1 MSQTRTTTTT
11 TTPTPAVRHTA
22 TVIAEALGQ
31 HPPTDEQRAMI
42 EAPLEP
48 LLVVAGAGSGK
59 TETMAGRV
67 VYLVANGL
75 VAPEQVL
82 GLTFTRK
89 AAAELAQRVRLRLR
103 RLHAVGLVT
112 PADGEEAAA
121 ATAADLTASTG
132 PDRPVTAGGTGLDV
146 DRPHIA
152 TYNSFAGG
160 IARDHALR
168 VGADPDARLITEAA
182 AWQLVDDLVQ
192 GWVEDLPTDRSPA
205 TITNAVLA
213 LAGAL
218 NEHLLDPREARE
230 LLEDLCRDL
239 VERQPEGNKKDPYAE
254 VAKAARSVQE
264 RMALMDLVAAYA
276 ARKRDR
282 GLMDF
287 GDQVALAARIATDV
301 PAVGGQ
307 LRDQYRVVLLDE
319 YQDTSVAQLRLL
331 SSLFGAGHP
340 VTAVGDP
347 NQAIYGWRGA
357 SAASLATFPET
368 FRRGDG
374 TPAMTLALS
383 TSWRNDRAI
392 LDAANTV
399 AAPLRTAR
407 TDGPAVTV
415 PVLRARPGAG
425 PGEVLGG
432 YLLGQADE
440 AAQVAAF
447 LAARW
452 TPSSP
457 ETAAVLCRKR
467 SQFPDVVQALRAAGL
482 PARVLGLG
490 GLLATPEVV
499 DLRATLQAAHD
510 AGRGDALMRL
520 LTNLRLGAAD
530 LHALQ
535 DWARELARTAA
546 AELTD
551 DDARRLDPREES
563 SLAEAVDRPPA
574 AGWTSRR
581 GHTMSA
587 AGAARVRRL
596 GGTLRQVRA
605 MTYLPLPEL
614 VTATE
619 QLLGL
624 DIEVAARA
632 GTGGGTAR
640 TGLDAFTEVAASFA
654 ADADQP
660 TLGAFLAWLD
670 AAEERERGLDAAE
683 PAADEPD
690 SSVVQVL
697 TVHAAKGLEWDI
709 VAVPGLVESHF
720 PGYDGRPSADGTV
733 TDGGWLTDV
742 RELPYP
748 LRGDADSLPELDLLG
763 AVTHKDVE
771 EARKQFRAE
780 AGAHQVAEERRL
792 AYVALT
798 RARSTLLLT
807 GSWFRT
813 GKTPLPPSRFLTEPY
828 SLGQVADMPVP
839 DDATTASGATTA
851 PGASTVANAAP
862 HPPTAWEPRPAD
874 EVENPAL
881 TQEVTAQ
888 WPTDPLGAR
897 RAGLE
902 NAAAAVRQAAAQH
915 EHPLLD
921 DGEGGAADPVTARW
935 LQDARLLLAERDVTR
950 TGAHEVPLAGHLS
963 ASAVVGLVANPHEF
977 ARDRRRPVPT
987 EPTVVSR
994 RGTRFHEWVEH
1005 FYGQGALLDIEEV
1018 PGSGE
1023 DLTDTPL
1030 SDDELTRLQR
1040 TFAASVWAE
1049 RVPLAVEVD
1058 LETPVAGT
1066 IVRCRIDAVFDGP
1079 DGVEVVD
1086 WKTGRPPRTPS
1097 ELAEREMQLALYRL
1111 AWSRATGTPLERVR
1125 AAFYYAGADA
1135 TVRAG
1140 ALSEDEIVARITAA
1154 IAAG

>member
-1 MSQTRTTTTT
+1 MPTA
-11 TTPTPAVRHTA
+11 TPPPAGDAALATEGVAPAVRYSA
-22 TVIAEALGQ
+22 TDIAQALGQ
-31 HPPTDEQRAMI
+31 HTPTDEQRAMI

-59 TETMAGRV
+59 TETMSARV

-75 VAPEQVL
+75 VAAEEVL

-89 AAAELAQRVRLRLR
+89 AAAELAHRVRQRLR
-103 RLHAVGLVT
+103 RLRAVGLV
-112 PADGEEAAA
+112 PQPEGEDDAAA
-121 ATAADLTASTG
+121 AT
-132 PDRPVTAGGTGLDV
+132 LDA

-152 TYNSFAGG
+152 TYNSFAGN

-182 AWQLVDDLVQ
+182 AWQLADDLVQ
-192 GWVEDLPTDRSPA
+192 GWAEELPTDRSPA

-213 LAGAL
+213 LSGAL
-218 NEHLLDPREARE
+218 SEHLLAPAEARD
-230 LLEDLCRDL
+230 LLADLHRDL
-239 VERQPEGNKKDPYAE
+239 VEKEPEGKKKDPYAE
-254 VAKAARSVQE
+254 VAKAARAVRE
-264 RMALMDLVAAYA
+264 RIALMDLVAAYT
-276 ARKRDR
+276 RLKRER
-282 GLMDF
+282 GLIDF
-287 GDQVALAARIATDV
+287 GDQVALAARIAAEV
-301 PAVGGQ
+301 PEVGAQ
-307 LRDQYRVVLLDE
+307 LRTQYRVVLLDE

-357 SAASLATFPET
+357 SAAALATFPDT
-368 FRRGDG
+368 FRTAAGA
-374 TPAMTLALS
+374 PAATLALS

-399 AAPLRTAR
+399 AAPLRTGRAG
-407 TDGPAVTV
+407 GPAITV

-440 AAQVAAF
+440 TRQVAAF

-452 TPSSP
+452 DPATP

-467 SQFPDVVQALRAAGL
+467 SQFPGVVQALREAGL

-490 GLLATPEVV
+490 GLLATPEIV
-499 DLRATLQAAHD
+499 DLRAALQAAHD

-535 DWARELARTAA
+535 DWARELARAA
-546 AELTD
+546 AASLTD

-563 SLAEAVDRPPA
+563 SLAEAVDHPPA

-581 GHTMSA
+581 GHTLTA
-587 AGAARVRRL
+587 VGAGRVRHL
-596 GGTLRQVRA
+596 GALLRQIRA
-605 MTYLPLPEL
+605 LTYLPLPEL
-614 VTATE
+614 VVAAE

-632 GTGGGTAR
+632 GRGGGSAR
-640 TGLDAFTEVAASFA
+640 ASLDAFAEVAAGFA
-654 ADADQP
+654 ADAEQP

-683 PAADEPD
+683 PAGEEPE

-709 VAVPGLVESHF
+709 VAVPGLVETQF
-720 PGYDGRPSADGTV
+720 PGYDGKPSADGTV
-733 TDGGWLTDV
+733 SGSGWLTDV

-748 LRGDADSLPELDLLG
+748 LRGDAESLPELDLLG

-771 EARKQFRAE
+771 EARKQFRAD

-792 AYVALT
+792 AYVAVT
-798 RARSTLLLT
+798 RARTTLLLT
-807 GSWFRT
+807 GSWFRD
-813 GKTPLPPSRFLTEPY
+813 GKSALPPSRFLTEPY
-828 SLGQVADMPVP
+828 SVGQVADMPLPPAGVEHG
-839 DDATTASGATTA
+839 DGGADGGRA
-851 PGASTVANAAP
+851 PS
-862 HPPTAWEPRPAD
+862 AWAPRPAD
-874 EVENPAL
+874 DVTNPAL
-881 TQEVTAQ
+881 EEEVTAL
-888 WPTDPLGAR
+888 WPVDPLGPR
-897 RAGLE
+897 RPRLE
-902 NAAAAVRQAAAQH
+902 AAAAAVRAAAERQRS
-915 EHPLLD
+915 HPLRLD
-921 DGEGGAADPVTARW
+921 EPAPDGEVARW
-935 LQDARLLLAERDVTR
+935 LTDARLLLAERDAVGSR
-950 TGAHEVPLAGHLS
+950 EQEVPLAGHLS
-963 ASAVVGLVANPHEF
+963 ASAVVGLVADPRAF
-977 ARDRRRPVPT
+977 ARNRRRPVPT

-994 RGTRFHEWVEH
+994 RGTRFHQWVEH
-1005 FYGQGALLDIEEV
+1005 FYGQSALLDIDDV
-1018 PGSGE
+1018 TGSGE
-1023 DLTDTPL
+1023 DLAEDPHLTDA
-1030 SDDELTRLQR
+1030 ELAALQR
-1040 TFAASVWAE
+1040 TFAASEWAQ
-1049 RVPLAVEVD
+1049 RVPVAVEVD

-1086 WKTGRPPRTPS
+1086 WKTGRPPRGPE
-1097 ELAEREMQLALYRL
+1097 ELAQREMQLALYRL
-1111 AWSRATGTPLERVR
+1111 AWARASGTDLGRVG
-1125 AAFYYAGADA
+1125 AAFYYVGADA

-1140 ALSEDEIVARITAA
+1140 ALSEEEIVARITAA
-1154 IAAG
+1154 IEAGRAPA

>member
-1 MSQTRTTTTT
+1 MSQTTTTT
-11 TTPTPAVRHTA
+11 APAVRHTA
-22 TVIAEALGQ
+22 TAIAEALGQ
-31 HPPTDEQRAMI
+31 HPPTDEQRAMV
-42 EAPLEP
+42 EAPLQP

-89 AAAELAQRVRLRLR
+89 AAAELAQRVRQRLR

-112 PADGEEAAA
+112 PATDRQGPLSA
-121 ATAADLTASTG
+121 G
-132 PDRPVTAGGTGLDV
+132 PDPAASAGGLDV

-192 GWVEDLPTDRSPA
+192 GWVEDLPTDRSPG
-205 TITNAVLA
+205 TVTNAVLA

-218 NEHLLDPREARE
+218 NEHLLAPDDARE

-264 RMALMDLVAAYA
+264 RIALMDLVAAYA

-301 PAVGGQ
+301 PAVGAQ

-331 SSLFGAGHP
+331 SALFGGGHP

-368 FRRGDG
+368 FRRGNG
-374 TPAMTLALS
+374 APAMTLALS

-452 TPSSP
+452 TPSSA

-490 GLLATPEVV
+490 GLLASPEVV

-546 AELTD
+546 AE
-551 DDARRLDPREES
+551 PR
-563 SLAEAVDRPPA
+563 
-574 AGWTSRR
+574 TTTR
-581 GHTMSA
+581 G
-587 AGAARVRRL
+587 
-596 GGTLRQVRA
+596 
-605 MTYLPLPEL
+605 
-614 VTATE
+614 
-619 QLLGL
+619 
-624 DIEVAARA
+624 
-632 GTGGGTAR
+632 
-640 TGLDAFTEVAASFA
+640 
-654 ADADQP
+654 
-660 TLGAFLAWLD
+660 AW
-670 AAEERERGLDAAE
+670 
-683 PAADEPD
+683 
-690 SSVVQVL
+690 
-697 TVHAAKGLEWDI
+697 
-709 VAVPGLVESHF
+709 
-720 PGYDGRPSADGTV
+720 
-733 TDGGWLTDV
+733 
-742 RELPYP
+742 
-748 LRGDADSLPELDLLG
+748 
-763 AVTHKDVE
+763 
-771 EARKQFRAE
+771 
-780 AGAHQVAEERRL
+780 
-792 AYVALT
+792 T
-798 RARSTLLLT
+798 RARS
-807 GSWFRT
+807 
-813 GKTPLPPSRFLTEPY
+813 P
-828 SLGQVADMPVP
+828 
-839 DDATTASGATTA
+839 
-851 PGASTVANAAP
+851 
-862 HPPTAWEPRPAD
+862 
-874 EVENPAL
+874 
-881 TQEVTAQ
+881 
-888 WPTDPLGAR
+888 
-897 RAGLE
+897 
-902 NAAAAVRQAAAQH
+902 
-915 EHPLLD
+915 
-921 DGEGGAADPVTARW
+921 
-935 LQDARLLLAERDVTR
+935 
-950 TGAHEVPLAGHLS
+950 
-963 ASAVVGLVANPHEF
+963 
-977 ARDRRRPVPT
+977 
-987 EPTVVSR
+987 
-994 RGTRFHEWVEH
+994 
-1005 FYGQGALLDIEEV
+1005 
-1018 PGSGE
+1018 
-1023 DLTDTPL
+1023 
-1030 SDDELTRLQR
+1030 
-1040 TFAASVWAE
+1040 
-1049 RVPLAVEVD
+1049 
-1058 LETPVAGT
+1058 
-1066 IVRCRIDAVFDGP
+1066 
-1079 DGVEVVD
+1079 
-1086 WKTGRPPRTPS
+1086 
-1097 ELAEREMQLALYRL
+1097 
-1111 AWSRATGTPLERVR
+1111 AWSRRWTGHPRPVGRAGVGTPCPLPAPRGP
-1125 AAFYYAGADA
+1125 AAWA
-1135 TVRAG
+1135 
-1140 ALSEDEIVARITAA
+1140 ARCARSA
-1154 IAAG
+1154 P